1 MLTVFDDSLIDVVP
15 IGSEPRCIKVR
26 PSKAACRP
34 SGALLGVPEIDI
46 GGESVML
53 SRDTGKTFAPALAA
67 FIAAMCRAVASKQR
81 LARPRHRPR
90 RRASCTTATEAQQ
103 KVGSNGP
110 KTMREMIQ
118 ANGPIWLAVGGFL
131 IGAVFGALVYR
142 TNFCT
147 MGALSDI
154 VNLHDWRRMRAW
166 LLAIATAIAGAQ
178 ILDAAGVVELKR
190 SMYLAPRINWA
201 GSILG
206 GLMFGYGMVFAGGC
220 ASRNLARVGGGD
232 LRALV
237 TLMVVGLGAYMAIG
251 GIVAP
256 ARSAFELATSVE
268 VASSTQA
275 VGDLIGQRFGLPTA
289 LANKVLA
296 AVLVLGIVL
305 YCVADA
311 DFRSSPNHIVAGLGI
326 GSAAVAGWALTGLA
340 FDEFAE
346 RPTAPIS
353 LTFVRPSGDA
363 LEWLGRYTAAP
374 MPGFGVATVFGTI
387 FGAFLTAKLM
397 GRFRLTTFADT
408 GDTVRNLLGA
418 LLMGVGGV
426 MALGCT
432 VGQAITGMSTLAVGS
447 FLTFA
452 AIVTGGI
459 CGLKML
465 ERWLMAEA

>member
-1 MLTVFDDSLIDVVP
+1 MT
-15 IGSEPRCIKVR
+15 
-26 PSKAACRP
+26 
-34 SGALLGVPEIDI
+34 
-46 GGESVML
+46 
-53 SRDTGKTFAPALAA
+53 
-67 FIAAMCRAVASKQR
+67 
-81 LARPRHRPR
+81 
-90 RRASCTTATEAQQ
+90 
-103 KVGSNGP
+103 
-110 KTMREMIQ
+110 REMIQ
-118 ANGPIWLAVGGFL
+118 ANGPIWLAIGGFL

-154 VNLHDWRRMRAW
+154 VNLQDWRRMRAW

-178 ILDAAGVVELKR
+178 ILDAAGVVELQR

-206 GLMFGYGMVFAGGC
+206 GLMFGFGMVFAGGC
-220 ASRNLARVGGGD
+220 ASRNLARIGGGD

-237 TLMVVGLGAYMAIG
+237 TLLVVGLAAYMAIG
-251 GIVAP
+251 GIFGP
-256 ARSAFELATSVE
+256 ARSALEQAT
-268 VASSTQA
+268 AFDFGGSTQA
-275 VGDLIGQRFGLPTA
+275 VGDLIGQRLGWPKALGNKLLAGLLT
-289 LANKVLA
+289 
-296 AVLVLGIVL
+296 LGVVL
-305 YCVADA
+305 YCLTDA
-311 DFRSSPNHIVAGLGI
+311 EFRASPNHIIAGLGI
-326 GSAAVAGWALTGLA
+326 GLAVVAGWALTGLA
-340 FDEFAE
+340 FDELAE

-363 LEWLGRYTAAP
+363 LEWLARYTATP

-387 FGAFLTAKLM
+387 VGAFVTAKAM
-397 GRFRLTTFADT
+397 GRFRLATFADT
-408 GDTVRNLLGA
+408 SDTVRNLAGA
-418 LLMGVGGV
+418 VLMGVGGV

-432 VGQAITGMSTLAVGS
+432 VGQAITGMSTLAFGS